1 MTEAFIF
8 DHVRTPR
15 GKGRP
20 NGTLREITPIQ
31 LIAGY
36 ATAMAKTPIMVKGC
50 PGFLVNRILTPYMIG
65 FLRAVYDGA
74 DYLALD
80 RVMERFGWPWATPI
94 CRT

>member
-36 ATAMAKTPIMVKGC
+36 ATAMAKTPIMVKGIPQRRLGQ
-50 PGFLVNRILTPYMIG
+50 PGDLDGALLLLASDASRYMTGSIITIDGGHLVNTL
-65 FLRAVYDGA
+65 
-74 DYLALD
+74 
-80 RVMERFGWPWATPI
+80 
-94 CRT
+94 